1 MADISGIIQAANMGI
16 QNNAR
21 KKEGLQQAGQYAGES
36 IYRKRKDA
44 QDRADEIRKE
54 KIQSDQ
60 FNRTLS
66 ETEGF
71 HNMSLL
77 LDMYGE
83 VMANERAAMA
93 GPIDK
98 GENTDLWSKFQEG
111 MGFVSGINEDWYTP
125 ENLASYK
132 QVYFDPE
139 MRDKATQ
146 DFEEWLKS
154 VPNQNDRT
162 VLRAWFDRALREG
175 QALPEPKPEIPR
187 EPGIP
192 AGVNTATPAEP
203 VTSAVSG
210 LGTAGSGLPSGARE
224 EYQSAVEQ
232 YYADLQGRVEA
243 APQGYQNPAIANLN
257 TDFVQPR
264 LRTDADRQEWVS
276 MKNNVE
282 ALLRSIPRTV
292 SPEDQQKI
300 QAQISKITGDTLFS
314 NPEVTPRELQQT
326 MEMLNQIL
334 RKGAR

>member
-16 QNNAR
+16 QNNQYKRSAR
-21 KKEGLQQAGQYAGES
+21 QQASQYAGEYT
-36 IYRKRKDA
+36 YRKNKDE
-44 QDRADEIRKE
+44 QDRQDEIRKE

-71 HNMSLL
+71 HNMSML

-154 VPNQNDRT
+154 VPNQNDKT
-162 VLRAWFDRALREG
+162 VLRSWFQRALREG
-175 QALPEPKPEIPR
+175 EQKPDIVPTPEPDPIDVDLP
-187 EPGIP
+187 PGTDLL
-192 AGVNTATPAEP
+192 AME
-203 VTSAVSG
+203 SAVSG
-210 LGTAGSGLPSGARE
+210 LGSAGVGLPASVRE
-224 EYQSAVEQ
+224 EYERELAAE
-232 YYADLQGRVEA
+232 EA
-243 APQGYQNPAIANLN
+243 IKNAPEGYQSPFAASID
-257 TDFVQPR
+257 TDFTR
-264 LRTDADRQEWVS
+264 RGLGKNTTDWDNLKADVD
-276 MKNNVE
+276 
-282 ALLRSIPRTV
+282 ALLRNLPRDIT
-292 SPEDQQKI
+292 PEQ
-300 QAQISKITGDTLFS
+300 QAQITEAFGKATRAGLIQKEG
-314 NPEVTPRELQQT
+314 EVTEAELRT
-326 MEMLNQIL
+326 LKEFLGNL
-334 RKGAR
+334 LGGR